1 MKVSINEKII
11 NKNEL
16 GVRDQARGFK
26 PADLTPQE
34 LADCISQGYAFSYQ
48 FDKSHRKADNFICSD
63 IIAADFD
70 AGMTIDEALANEF
83 FINNASI
90 LYTTASHTPEKHKF
104 RIIFELPRTITD
116 KEEIRAAQQGL
127 TRKFPA
133 DRAAVDPA
141 RQFYGSRGCKAHL
154 FGKVLSEANLDLL
167 IALGRE
173 PLNQSDTDFT
183 LNDPQKKKRKKKPP
197 IAGTR
202 GFLSIDSNDPIR
214 TSRGELVRLSDLE
227 KSTSVYCPFHNDS
240 KPSAF
245 TTSSKT
251 GVRGVHCSSCQ
262 QTFWE
267 KHKETPPYDFYEFDR
282 LAHGAHNMGITN
294 TYIEEHGVEF
304 DVPNPNLVF
313 SDQYLRVETIGIMN
327 GITLIKSPKGSGKTR
342 YLEKVV
348 THFKKKKQKVLLV
361 GHRQS
366 LLRTLSSSLG
376 LTCYLDDKGPNI
388 SGVYD
393 IDKYYAVSIDSLSTR
408 LVPARHSFD
417 VVLVDESEQVFSH
430 LIANTL
436 EAEKQRKSFLIFQH
450 YIRAAKTVIAL
461 DADMNAVSLYA
472 IKRFG
477 SKNPLIDRRYVL
489 NEYKPPSSQIEI
501 YASENHLVGDMID
514 SLKKGHR
521 LFIACNS
528 KKRVEELAATITTE
542 FGDAFPIQCITSEN
556 SGSKETAAFIE
567 NITTDILNYRALLV
581 SPAMGTGIDITFP
594 DEISHVDGVY
604 GFFYAKVNTHNDID
618 QQISRVRQPKY
629 RKVWITPQTF
639 DFEYEVDPI
648 KQELAESGIVP
659 GAMKGYDV
667 YSGAPEY
674 DFAEPF
680 LELYATILSAQRASK
695 NALKKNFIDLRKH
708 NGWKIV
714 DVVKDEPMATTGGVL
729 SKLGKAAA
737 LDHYI
742 AGILTA
748 PKISWDEADKLG
760 ERRKRAKISA
770 AENNAIERYWIESFY
785 GEDVT
790 EEMLRQ
796 DNRGEYRNMVR
807 RLEGVIRARQYVG
820 RVGDEIVLLS
830 KLIEEAGLLN
840 VNGKLELDKVV
851 TMESLKPFKAYCG
864 RAKLRIQRELE
875 MAIRK
880 DIKENPTQQLNDFLE
895 LCGLKVIRSKTISKG
910 DTKIYEYQLDRKSYD
925 MAMKLIDRRSKST
938 DPVEIETERRGT
950 YEAPDPLDKH

>member
-11 NKNEL
+11 DKNEL
-16 GVRDQARGFK
+16 GIRDQARGFK

-48 FDKSHRKADNFICSD
+48 FEKAHRKADNFICSD

-70 AGMTIDEALANEF
+70 SGMTLDEALNNEF

-90 LYTTASHTPEKHKF
+90 LYTSASHTSEKNKF

-127 TRKFPA
+127 TRRFPA

-141 RQFYGSRGCKAHL
+141 RQFYGSTGCKTYL
-154 FGKVLSEANLDLL
+154 FGKVLSEEALQELVG
-167 IALGRE
+167 LGRE
-173 PLNQSDTDFT
+173 PLGQSDIEG
-183 LNDPQKKKRKKKPP
+183 KVR

-202 GFLSIDSNDPIR
+202 ASLSVAGDTMVKTSKGDYARLIDLDAPIP
-214 TSRGELVRLSDLE
+214 
-227 KSTSVYCPFHNDS
+227 VYCPYHNDS

-245 TTSSKT
+245 TTRSKS
-251 GVRGVHCSSCQ
+251 GVIGIHCSSCQ

-267 KHKETPPYDFYEFDR
+267 KNKETPPYDFYEFDR
-282 LAHGAHNMGITN
+282 MAHGEHNMGITE

-313 SDQYLRVETIGIMN
+313 SDKYLHVDTIGIMN
-327 GITLIKSPKGSGKTR
+327 GITLIKSPKGSGKTQ
-342 YLEKVV
+342 YLKKVV
-348 THFKKKKQKVLLV
+348 AHFKKKKQKVLLV

-366 LLRTLSSSLG
+366 LLRVLSSNLG
-376 LTCYLDDKGPNI
+376 LTCYLDDTGPNI
-388 SGVYD
+388 SGVYN
-393 IDKYYAVSIDSLSTR
+393 IVNYYAVSIDSLPTR

-436 EAEKQRKSFLIFQH
+436 EADKQRKSFLIFQH

-477 SKNPLIDRRYVL
+477 SKNPIIDRRYVL
-489 NEYKPPSSQIEI
+489 NEYKPPSSQVEI

-528 KKRVEELAATITTE
+528 KKRVEELAATITNE

-556 SGSKETAAFIE
+556 SNSKETAEFIG
-567 NITTDILNYRALLV
+567 NIKTDILKYRALLV

-594 DEISHVDGVY
+594 DNLSHVDGVY
-604 GFFYAKVNTHNDID
+604 GFFYAKVNTHNEID
-618 QQISRVRQPKY
+618 QQISRVRHPKHV
-629 RKVWITPQTF
+629 KVWITPQTF
-639 DFEYEVDPI
+639 NFEYEVDPI

-659 GAMKGYDV
+659 GAMKGYDT
-667 YSGAPEY
+667 YTGAPEY

-695 NALKKNFIDLRKH
+695 NALKENFIDLRKH
-708 NGWKIV
+708 NGWKVV
-714 DVVKDEPMATTGGVL
+714 DVVKDNPMATAGGVL
-729 SKLGKAAA
+729 SKRGKAAA
-737 LDHYI
+737 LDQYI
-742 AGILTA
+742 AGILAA
-748 PKISWDEADKLG
+748 PKISWDEASTLAA
-760 ERRKRAKISA
+760 RRKREKLSA
-770 AENNAIERYWIESFY
+770 EEENAVERYWIEYFY

-790 EEMLRQ
+790 EEILRQ
-796 DNRGEYRNMVR
+796 DTRGEYRNKVR
-807 RLEGVIRARQYVG
+807 RLEVIVG
-820 RVGDEIVLLS
+820 ERPYAGKSGDEVSLLS
-830 KLIEEAGLLN
+830 KLIESAGLLN
-840 VNGKLELDKVV
+840 ANGKLEVDKLL
-851 TMESLKPFKAYCG
+851 TMESLKGFAAYCA
-864 RAKLRIQRELE
+864 RAKLKIQRVLE
-875 MAIRK
+875 MEIRK
-880 DIKENPTQQLNDFLE
+880 DAKEKPTQQLNAFLA
-895 LCGLKVIRSKTISKG
+895 LCGLKVVVARTVSKVDKKT
-910 DTKIYEYQLDRKSYD
+910 YEYCLDRVSYD
-925 MAMKLIDRRSKST
+925 KAMSLIEKRTKPTASPEVEMDRRGS
-938 DPVEIETERRGT
+938 
-950 YEAPDPLDKH
+950 YEATDPLDID

>member
-1 MKVSINEKII
+1 MKVSINERII
-11 NKNEL
+11 NKDDNKAN
-16 GVRDQARGFK
+16 QSKGFN
-26 PADLTPQE
+26 PADLTPQQF
-34 LADCISQGYAFSYQ
+34 ADSISKGYAFSYQ
-48 FDKSHRKADNFICSD
+48 FKNAYRKADNFICSD

-70 AGMTIDEALANEF
+70 AGMTLDEALNNEF

-141 RQFYGSRGCKAHL
+141 RQFYGSKGCKPHH
-154 FGKVLSEANLDLL
+154 FGKVLSESNLDLL
-167 IALGRE
+167 IALGRV
-173 PLNQSDTDFT
+173 PLNQFDTDST
-183 LNDPQKKKRKKKPP
+183 LNDPQKKKRNKKPP

-202 GFLSIDSNDPIR
+202 GLLSIDSNDPIR
-214 TSRGELVRLSDLE
+214 TSKGELVRLSDLE
-227 KSTSVYCPFHNDS
+227 KSTPVYCPYHNDS

-245 TTSSKT
+245 TTRSKT
-251 GVRGVHCSSCQ
+251 GVRGVRCSSCQ

-267 KHKETPPYDFYEFDR
+267 TNKETPPYDFYEFDR
-282 LAHGAHNMGITN
+282 LAHGAHNMGITD
-294 TYIEEHGVEF
+294 TYVEEPGVEY
-304 DVPNPNLVF
+304 DVPNLNLVF

-327 GITLIKSPKGSGKTR
+327 GITLIKSPKGSGKTK
-342 YLEKVV
+342 YLKNVV

-366 LLRTLSSSLG
+366 LLRALSSSLG
-376 LTCYLDDKGPNI
+376 LTCYMDDKGPNV

-393 IDKYYAVSIDSLSTR
+393 INKYYAVSIDSLSTR

-436 EAEKQRKSFLIFQH
+436 EADKQRKSFLIFQH

-461 DADMNAVSLYA
+461 DADMNAVSLYS
-472 IKRFG
+472 IQRFG
-477 SKNPLIDRRYVL
+477 SKNPLIDRRYIL
-489 NEYKPPSSQIEI
+489 NEYKPLSSEIEI
-501 YASENHLVGDMID
+501 YARENHLVGDMID

-542 FGDAFPIQCITSEN
+542 FGDGFPIKCITSAN
-556 SGSKETAAFIE
+556 SNSKETTAFIE

-594 DEISHVDGVY
+594 DDLSHVDGVY

-618 QQISRVRQPKY
+618 QQISRVRQPNY
-629 RKVWITPQTF
+629 TKVWITPQTF

-659 GAMKGYDV
+659 GAMKGYDA
-667 YSGAPEY
+667 YSGAPQY
-674 DFAEPF
+674 DFTEPF

-695 NALKKNFIDLRKH
+695 NSLKKNFIDLRKH
-708 NGWKIV
+708 NGWKVV
-714 DVVKDEPMATTGGVL
+714 DAVNDDPTATAGGVL

-737 LDHYI
+737 LDQYI
-742 AGILTA
+742 TGILTA
-748 PKISWDEADKLG
+748 PKASWDEASKLG
-760 ERRKRAKISA
+760 ERRKRGRISREE
-770 AENNAIERYWIESFY
+770 ENAVERYWIEYFY
-785 GEDVT
+785 GEDAT

-796 DNRGEYRNMVR
+796 DNRGEYRNKVM
-807 RLEGVIRARQYVG
+807 RLEGVIRARPYTG
-820 RVGDEIVLLS
+820 KAGDGIALLS
-830 KLIEEAGLLN
+830 KLIEEAGLLDA
-840 VNGKLELDKVV
+840 NGKLEFDKVV
-851 TMESLKPFKAYCG
+851 TKESLKLFTAYCG
-864 RAKLRIQRELE
+864 RAQVKIQRVFEMEL
-875 MAIRK
+875 RK
-880 DIKENPTQQLNDFLE
+880 DIKIDPTRQLNAFLD
-895 LCGLKVIRSKTISKG
+895 LCGLKVVRYKTISKG
-910 DTKIYEYQLDRKSYD
+910 NTKIYEYGLDRVSYD
-925 MAMKLIDRRSKST
+925 KAMSLIEKRTKPTAS
-938 DPVEIETERRGT
+938 PEVEMERRGS
-950 YEAPDPLDKH
+950 YEATDPLDNH

>member
-16 GVRDQARGFK
+16 DVRDQARGFK

-48 FDKSHRKADNFICSD
+48 FENSHRKADNFNCSD

-70 AGMTIDEALANEF
+70 AGMTLDEAINNEF
-83 FINNASI
+83 FIKNASI

-133 DRAAVDPA
+133 DPAAVDAA
-141 RQFYGSRGCKAHL
+141 RQFYGSKGCKEHL
-154 FGKVLSEANLDLL
+154 FGKVLSEESLQELVS
-167 IALGRE
+167 LGRE
-173 PLNQSDTDFT
+173 PLGQSDIEG
-183 LNDPQKKKRKKKPP
+183 KVVR

-202 GFLSIDSNDPIR
+202 ASLSIAGDTMVKTSKGNFARLIDLDAPIP
-214 TSRGELVRLSDLE
+214 
-227 KSTSVYCPFHNDS
+227 VYCPYHHDS

-245 TTSSKT
+245 TTRSRN
-251 GVRGVHCSSCQ
+251 GVMGIHCSSCQ

-267 KHKETPPYDFYEFDR
+267 KNKETPPYDFYEFDR
-282 LAHGAHNMGITN
+282 LAHGAHNMGITD
-294 TYIEEHGVEF
+294 TYVDEPGVEY
-304 DVPNPNLVF
+304 DVPNLNLVF
-313 SDQYLRVETIGIMN
+313 SDKYLHVETIGIMN
-327 GITLIKSPKGSGKTR
+327 GITLIKSPKGSGKTQ
-342 YLEKVV
+342 YLKKVV
-348 THFKKKKQKVLLV
+348 AHFKKKKLRVLLV

-366 LLRTLSSSLG
+366 LLRTLSSRLG

-408 LVPARHSFD
+408 LIPARHSFD

-430 LIANTL
+430 LIASTL
-436 EAEKQRKSFLIFQH
+436 EAERQRKSFLIFQH

-477 SKNPLIDRRYVL
+477 SKNPLIDRRYVI
-489 NEYKPPSSQIEI
+489 NEYKPPSSQIDI

-542 FGDAFPIQCITSEN
+542 FGDELPIQCITSEN
-556 SGSKETAAFIE
+556 SSSDETAAFIE
-567 NITTDILNYRALLV
+567 NIKTDILKYRALLV

-594 DEISHVDGVY
+594 DDLSHVDGVY
-604 GFFYAKVNTHNDID
+604 GFFYAKVNTHNEID
-618 QQISRVRQPKY
+618 QQISRVRHPTY
-629 RKVWITPQTF
+629 VKVWITPQTF

-667 YSGAPEY
+667 YNGAPQY

-695 NALKKNFIDLRKH
+695 NALKKNFIDLRQH

-737 LDHYI
+737 LDQYI

-748 PKISWDEADKLG
+748 PKISWEEADKLV

-770 AENNAIERYWIESFY
+770 EENNAIERYWIESFY

-796 DNRGEYRNMVR
+796 DNRGEYRNKVK
-807 RLEGVIRARQYVG
+807 RLEGIVGARPYAG
-820 RVGDEIVLLS
+820 KTGAEISLLS
-830 KLIEEAGLLN
+830 KLIESAGLLN
-840 VNGKLELDKVV
+840 ASGKLDTDKVV
-851 TMESLKPFKAYCG
+851 TAESLKGFTAYCG
-864 RAKLRIQRELE
+864 RARVKIQRVLE
-875 MAIRK
+875 MEIRK
-880 DIKENPTQQLNDFLE
+880 DIKEKPTQQLNAVLA
-895 LCGLKVIRSKTISKG
+895 LCGLKVVVARTVSKG
-910 DTKIYEYQLDRKSYD
+910 DAKIYEYQLDRKSYD
-925 MAMKLIDRRSKST
+925 MAMKVIDRRRKSAAQPE
-938 DPVEIETERRGT
+938 DETELRGAYDAT
-950 YEAPDPLDKH
+950 DPLDKH

>member
-1 MKVSINEKII
+1 MKVSINDQII
-11 NKNEL
+11 NKNEN
-16 GVRDQARGFK
+16 GANQSRGFK
-26 PADLTPQE
+26 PFDLTPQE
-34 LADCISQGYAFSYQ
+34 LADCISQGYALSYQ
-48 FDKSHRKADNFICSD
+48 FKNSHRKADNFTCSD

-70 AGMTIDEALANEF
+70 AGITLDEALTNDF

-90 LYTTASHTPEKHKF
+90 LYTTASHTPERHKF

-141 RQFYGSRGCKAHL
+141 RQFYGSRGCRAHL
-154 FGKVLSEANLDLL
+154 FGKVLSEEALQELVG
-167 IALGRE
+167 LGRE
-173 PLNQSDTDFT
+173 PLGQSDIDG
-183 LNDPQKKKRKKKPP
+183 KVR

-202 GFLSIDSNDPIR
+202 ASLNIAGDTMVKTSKGNYARLIDLDAPIP
-214 TSRGELVRLSDLE
+214 
-227 KSTSVYCPFHNDS
+227 VYCPYHHDS

-245 TTSSKT
+245 TTRSRN
-251 GVRGVHCSSCQ
+251 GVMGIHCSSCQ

-267 KHKETPPYDFYEFDR
+267 KNKETPPYDFYEFNR
-282 LAHGAHNMGITN
+282 LAHGAHNMGITE
-294 TYIEEHGVEF
+294 TYIEEHGVEY
-304 DVPNPNLVF
+304 DVPNLNLVF
-313 SDQYLRVETIGIMN
+313 SDKHLHLQTIGIMN
-327 GITLIKSPKGSGKTR
+327 GITLIKSPKGSGKTQ
-342 YLEKVV
+342 YLEDVV
-348 THFKKKKQKVLLV
+348 AQCRREKRSVLLV

-366 LLRTLSSSLG
+366 LLRALSSRLG
-376 LTCYLDDKGPNI
+376 LTCYLNDKGPNI

-393 IDKYYAVSIDSLSTR
+393 IDKNYAVSIDSLSTR

-430 LIANTL
+430 LIADTL
-436 EAEKQRKSFLIFQH
+436 ETEKQRKSFLIFQH

-461 DADMNAVSLYA
+461 DADMNVVSLYA

-489 NEYKPPSSQIEI
+489 NEYKPPSSQIDI

-542 FGDAFPIQCITSEN
+542 FGDAYPIQCITSEN
-556 SGSKETAAFIE
+556 SSSKETAAFIE
-567 NITTDILNYRALLV
+567 NIKTDILKYRALLV

-594 DEISHVDGVY
+594 DDLSHVDGVY
-604 GFFYAKVNTHNDID
+604 GFFYAKVNTHNEID
-618 QQISRVRQPKY
+618 QQISRVRHPKY
-629 RKVWITPQTF
+629 VKVWITPQTF

-667 YSGAPEY
+667 YNGAPEY

-695 NALKKNFIDLRKH
+695 NELKKNFIDLRNH

-714 DVVKDEPMATTGGVL
+714 DVVKDDPMATTGGVL

-737 LDHYI
+737 LDQYI
-742 AGILTA
+742 AAILAA
-748 PKISWDEADKLG
+748 PKISWEEADKLG
-760 ERRKRAKISA
+760 ERRKRAKISVE
-770 AENNAIERYWIESFY
+770 ENNAIDRYWIESFY

-790 EEMLRQ
+790 EDMLRQ
-796 DNRGEYRNMVR
+796 DNRGEYRNKVK
-807 RLEGVIRARQYVG
+807 RLEGIVGARSYTG
-820 RVGDEIVLLS
+820 KAGAEISLLS
-830 KLIEEAGLLN
+830 KLIESAGLLSA
-840 VNGKLELDKVV
+840 NGKLEVDKLV
-851 TMESLKPFKAYCG
+851 TAESLTSFAVYC
-864 RAKLRIQRELE
+864 RQAKLSIQRVLE
-875 MAIRK
+875 KVIRK
-880 DIKENPTQQLNDFLE
+880 DIKEKPTQQLNEFLA
-895 LCGLKVIRSKTISKG
+895 LCGLKVVVARTVSKG
-910 DTKIYEYQLDRKSYD
+910 DAKIYEYQLDRESYD
-925 MAMKLIDRRSKST
+925 MAMKMVDMRRKSAAPPE
-938 DPVEIETERRGT
+938 DETERRGS

>member
-1 MKVSINEKII
+1 MKVSINERII
-11 NKNEL
+11 NKNEN
-16 GVRDQARGFK
+16 GANQSRDFK
-26 PADLTPQE
+26 PVDLTPQE
-34 LADCISQGYAFSYQ
+34 LADCISQGYAFSYH
-48 FDKSHRKADNFICSD
+48 FKNSHRKADNFICSD

-70 AGMTIDEALANEF
+70 SGMTLDEALNNEF

-104 RIIFELPRTITD
+104 RIIFELPRTVSD
-116 KEEIRAAQQGL
+116 REEIRAAQQGL

-154 FGKVLSEANLDLL
+154 FGKVLSEDALQEL
-167 IALGRE
+167 IGLGRE
-173 PLNQSDTDFT
+173 PLGQSDIEG
-183 LNDPQKKKRKKKPP
+183 KVR

-202 GFLSIDSNDPIR
+202 AFLSIAGDTMVK
-214 TSRGELVRLSDLE
+214 TSRGNFARLIDLDAPIP
-227 KSTSVYCPFHNDS
+227 VYCPYHHDS

-245 TTSSKT
+245 TTRSRN
-251 GVRGVHCSSCQ
+251 GVMGIHCSSCQ

-267 KHKETPPYDFYEFDR
+267 KNKETLPYDFYEFDR
-282 LAHGAHNMGITN
+282 LAHGAHNMGITE
-294 TYIEEHGVEF
+294 TYVEVPGVEI
-304 DVPNPNLVF
+304 DVPNLNLVF
-313 SDQYLRVETIGIMN
+313 SDKYLHAEDIGIVD
-327 GITLIKSPKGSGKTR
+327 GITLIKSPKGSGKTQ
-342 YLEKVV
+342 YLKKVV

-366 LLRTLSSSLG
+366 LLRALSSSLG
-376 LTCYLDDKGPNI
+376 LACYLNDKGPNI

-393 IDKYYAVSIDSLSTR
+393 INKHYAVSIDSLSTR

-430 LIANTL
+430 LIADTL
-436 EAEKQRKSFLIFQH
+436 EIEKQRKSFLIFQH
-450 YIRAAKTVIAL
+450 YIRSAKTVIAL

-514 SLKKGHR
+514 NLKKGHR

-542 FGDAFPIQCITSEN
+542 FGDEFPIQCITSEN
-556 SGSKETAAFIE
+556 SNSKETAAFIE
-567 NITTDILNYRALLV
+567 NIKTDILKYRALLV

-594 DEISHVDGVY
+594 DDISHVDGVY
-604 GFFYAKVNTHNDID
+604 GFFYAKVNTHNEID
-618 QQISRVRQPKY
+618 QQISRVRHPKY
-629 RKVWITPQTF
+629 TKVWLTPQTF

-659 GAMKGYDV
+659 GAMKGYDA

-695 NALKKNFIDLRKH
+695 NALKKNFIGLRKN
-708 NGWKIV
+708 NGWKVV
-714 DVVKDEPMATTGGVL
+714 DVVKDDPMATAGSAL

-737 LDHYI
+737 LDQYI
-742 AGILTA
+742 TGILAA
-748 PKISWDEADKLG
+748 PKISWEEASKLG
-760 ERRKRAKISA
+760 ERRKHARVSA
-770 AENNAIERYWIESFY
+770 EEENAIKRYWIESFY

-790 EEMLRQ
+790 DEILRQ
-796 DNRGEYRNMVR
+796 DNDGEYRNKVR
-807 RLEGVIRARQYVG
+807 RLEGVIGARPYAG
-820 RVGDEIVLLS
+820 KAGDEVSLLS
-830 KLIEEAGLLN
+830 KLIEAAGLLN
-840 VNGKLELDKVV
+840 DDGKLEADKLI
-851 TMESLKPFKAYCG
+851 TMESLKGFTAYCG
-864 RAKLRIQRELE
+864 RAKLKIQRLLE
-875 MAIRK
+875 IEIRK
-880 DIKENPTQQLNDFLE
+880 DLKENPTQQLNAFLS
-895 LCGLKVIRSKTISKG
+895 LCGLKAVKVKTVSKG
-910 DTKIYEYQLDRKSYD
+910 DKKIYEYGLDRVSYNK
-925 MAMKLIDRRSKST
+925 AMSLIEKRTKPTASPED
-938 DPVEIETERRGT
+938 ETERRSS
-950 YEAPDPLDKH
+950 YEATDPLDII

>member
-1 MKVSINEKII
+1 MKVSINEQII
-11 NKNEL
+11 NKNEN
-16 GVRDQARGFK
+16 GANQSRDFK
-26 PADLTPQE
+26 PVDLTPQE
-34 LADCISQGYAFSYQ
+34 LADCVSKGYAFSYQ
-48 FDKSHRKADNFICSD
+48 FKNSHRTADNFICSD

-70 AGMTIDEALANEF
+70 AGINLDEALANDF

-90 LYTTASHTPEKHKF
+90 LYTTASHTQEKHKF
-104 RIIFELPRTITD
+104 RIIFELPRTLTD

-141 RQFYGSRGCKAHL
+141 RQFYGSKGCKPHH

-173 PLNQSDTDFT
+173 PLNQFDTDFT
-183 LNDPQKKKRKKKPP
+183 LNDPKKKKRKKKPP
-197 IAGTR
+197 VAGTR
-202 GFLSIDSNDPIR
+202 GLLSIDSNDPIR
-214 TSRGELVRLSDLE
+214 TSKGELVRLCDLE
-227 KSTSVYCPFHNDS
+227 KSTPVYCPYHNDS

-245 TTSSKT
+245 TTRSKT
-251 GVRGVHCSSCQ
+251 GVRGVRCSSCQ

-267 KHKETPPYDFYEFDR
+267 TNKETPPYDFYEFDR
-282 LAHGAHNMGITN
+282 LAHGAHNMGITD
-294 TYIEEHGVEF
+294 TYVEEPGVEY
-304 DVPNPNLVF
+304 DVPNLNLVF
-313 SDQYLRVETIGIMN
+313 SDKHLHLQTIGIMN
-327 GITLIKSPKGSGKTR
+327 GITLIKSPKGSGKTQ
-342 YLEKVV
+342 YLEEVV
-348 THFKKKKQKVLLV
+348 AQCRREKRSVLLV

-366 LLRTLSSSLG
+366 LLRALSSRLG
-376 LTCYLDDKGPNI
+376 LTCYLNDKGPNI

-408 LVPARHSFD
+408 LVPARHAFD

-436 EAEKQRKSFLIFQH
+436 EAEKQRKSFMIFQH
-450 YIRAAKTVIAL
+450 YIRSAKTVIAL

-567 NITTDILNYRALLV
+567 NIKTDILKYHALLV

-594 DEISHVDGVY
+594 DDDSLVDGVY

-629 RKVWITPQTF
+629 TKVWITPQTF

-659 GAMKGYDV
+659 GAMKGYDA
-667 YSGAPEY
+667 YTGAPEY

-680 LELYATILSAQRASK
+680 LELHATILSAQRASK
-695 NALKKNFIDLRKH
+695 NALKKNFIDLREH
-708 NGWKIV
+708 NGWKVV
-714 DVVKDEPMATTGGVL
+714 DMVKDDPMATAGGVL

-737 LDHYI
+737 LDQYI
-742 AGILTA
+742 AGILAA
-748 PKISWDEADKLG
+748 PKISWEETDKLG

-770 AENNAIERYWIESFY
+770 EENNAIERYWTESFY
-785 GEDVT
+785 GEDAT
-790 EEMLRQ
+790 EEILRL
-796 DNRGEYRNMVR
+796 DNRGVYRDKVR
-807 RLEGVIRARQYVG
+807 RLEGIVEARPYAGKVG
-820 RVGDEIVLLS
+820 AEISLLS
-830 KLIEEAGLLN
+830 KLIESAGLLN
-840 VNGKLELDKVV
+840 ANGKLEVDKLV
-851 TMESLKPFKAYCG
+851 TAESLKSFAVYC
-864 RAKLRIQRELE
+864 RQAKLSIQRVLE
-875 MAIRK
+875 KVIRK
-880 DIKENPTQQLNDFLE
+880 DIKEKPTQQLNEILA
-895 LCGLKVIRSKTISKG
+895 LCGLKVVVARTVSKG
-910 DTKIYEYQLDRKSYD
+910 DAKIYEYQLDRKSYD
-925 MAMKLIDRRSKST
+925 MAMKVVDMRRKSAAPPE
-938 DPVEIETERRGT
+938 DETVRQGS
-950 YEAPDPLDKH
+950 YEAPDPLDNH

>member
-16 GVRDQARGFK
+16 RVHDQARGFK

-70 AGMTIDEALANEF
+70 AGMTLDEALTNDF

-104 RIIFELPRTITD
+104 RIVFELPRTITD

-141 RQFYGSRGCKAHL
+141 RQFYGSRECQTHL
-154 FGKVLSEANLDLL
+154 FDKVLSEEALQEL
-167 IALGRE
+167 IGLGRE
-173 PLNQSDTDFT
+173 PLGQSDIEG
-183 LNDPQKKKRKKKPP
+183 KVR

-202 GFLSIDSNDPIR
+202 ASLSVASDTMVKTSKGNFARLNDLDVPI
-214 TSRGELVRLSDLE
+214 
-227 KSTSVYCPFHNDS
+227 SVYCPYHHDS
-240 KPSAF
+240 NPSAF
-245 TTSSKT
+245 TTRSRN
-251 GVRGVHCSSCQ
+251 GVMGIRCSSCQ

-267 KHKETPPYDFYEFDR
+267 KGKETPLYDFYEFDQ
-282 LAHGAHNMGITN
+282 LAHGAHSMGITD
-294 TYIEEHGVEF
+294 TYIEEHGIEF
-304 DVPNPNLVF
+304 DVPNLNLVF
-313 SDQYLRVETIGIMN
+313 SEKYLHAGDIGIAD
-327 GITLIKSPKGSGKTR
+327 GITLIKSPKGSGKTQ
-342 YLEKVV
+342 YLKKVV
-348 THFKKKKQKVLLV
+348 AECKKKKQKVLLV

-366 LLRTLSSSLG
+366 LLRALSGSLG
-376 LTCYLDDKGPNI
+376 LSCYLNDKGPNI
-388 SGVYD
+388 AGVYA

-430 LIANTL
+430 LIADTL
-436 EAEKQRKSFLIFQH
+436 ETEKQRKSFLIFQH

-489 NEYKPPSSQIEI
+489 NEYKPPSSQIEV

-542 FGDAFPIQCITSEN
+542 FGDAFPIQSITSEN
-556 SGSKETAAFIE
+556 SNSKETAAFIE
-567 NITTDILNYRALLV
+567 NIKTDILNYRALLV

-594 DEISHVDGVY
+594 DDISHVDGVY
-604 GFFYAKVNTHNDID
+604 GFFYAKVNTHNEID
-618 QQISRVRQPKY
+618 QQISRVRHPKY
-629 RKVWITPQTF
+629 VKVWITPQTF

-659 GAMKGYDV
+659 GAMKGYDA

-674 DFAEPF
+674 DFTEPF
-680 LELYATILSAQRASK
+680 LELHATILSAQRASK
-695 NALKKNFIDLRKH
+695 NALKKNFIDLRQH

-714 DVVKDEPMATTGGVL
+714 DVVKDDPVATAGGVL

-737 LDHYI
+737 LDQYI
-742 AGILTA
+742 AGILAA
-748 PKISWDEADKLG
+748 PKISWEQAGALG
-760 ERRKRAKISA
+760 ETRKREKISA
-770 AENNAIERYWIESFY
+770 EENNAIERYWIESFY
-785 GEDVT
+785 GEAVT
-790 EEMLRQ
+790 EEMLRH
-796 DNRGEYRNMVR
+796 DNRGEYRNKVR
-807 RLEGVIRARQYVG
+807 RLEGVIGVRSCSGKA
-820 RVGDEIVLLS
+820 GDEVALLS
-830 KLIEEAGLLN
+830 KIIEASGLLN
-840 VNGKLELDKVV
+840 ASGKLDAYKVV
-851 TMESLKPFKAYCG
+851 TAESLKPFTAYCG
-864 RAKLRIQRELE
+864 RAKLKIQRVLELE
-875 MAIRK
+875 IRK
-880 DIKENPTQQLNDFLE
+880 DIKEKPTQQLNAFLA
-895 LCGLKVIRSKTISKG
+895 LCGLKVVVARTVSKG
-910 DTKIYEYQLDRKSYD
+910 DAKIYEYQLDRTSYD
-925 MAMKLIDRRSKST
+925 MAEKLIDRRTKST
-938 DPVEIETERRGT
+938 VPPDDETESRGS

>member
-1 MKVSINEKII
+1 MKVSINEQII
-11 NKNEL
+11 NKNIHNAK
-16 GVRDQARGFK
+16 QATGFK
-26 PADLTPQE
+26 PVDITPQE
-34 LADCISQGYAFSYQ
+34 LADCVSKGYAFSYQ
-48 FDKSHRKADNFICSD
+48 FEKAHRKADNFICSD

-70 AGMTIDEALANEF
+70 SGMTLDEALNNEF

-116 KEEIRAAQQGL
+116 KTEIRAAQQGL

-141 RQFYGSRGCKAHL
+141 RQFYGSTGCKTHL
-154 FGKVLSEANLDLL
+154 FGKVLSEEALQELVG
-167 IALGRE
+167 LGRE
-173 PLNQSDTDFT
+173 PLGQSDIEG
-183 LNDPQKKKRKKKPP
+183 KVR

-202 GFLSIDSNDPIR
+202 ASLSVAGDTMVKTSKGNYARLIDLDAPIP
-214 TSRGELVRLSDLE
+214 
-227 KSTSVYCPFHNDS
+227 VYCPYHNDS

-245 TTSSKT
+245 TTRSKS
-251 GVRGVHCSSCQ
+251 GVIGIHCSSCQ

-267 KHKETPPYDFYEFDR
+267 KNKETPPYDFYEFDR
-282 LAHGAHNMGITN
+282 MAHGEHNMGITE

-304 DVPNPNLVF
+304 DVLNPHLVF
-313 SDQYLRVETIGIMN
+313 SDKYLHVETIGIMN
-327 GITLIKSPKGSGKTR
+327 GITLIKSPKGSGKTQ
-342 YLEKVV
+342 YLKKVV
-348 THFKKKKQKVLLV
+348 AHFKKKKQKVLLV

-366 LLRTLSSSLG
+366 LLRVLSSNLG
-376 LTCYLDDKGPNI
+376 LACYLDDTGPNI
-388 SGVYD
+388 SGVYN
-393 IDKYYAVSIDSLSTR
+393 IVNYYAVSIDSLSTR

-436 EAEKQRKSFLIFQH
+436 EADKQRKSFLIFQH

-489 NEYKPPSSQIEI
+489 NEYKPPSSHVEI

-528 KKRVEELAATITTE
+528 KKRVEELAATVTTE
-542 FGDAFPIQCITSEN
+542 FGDTFPIQCITSEN
-556 SGSKETAAFIE
+556 SNSKETAAFIE
-567 NITTDILNYRALLV
+567 NIKTDILKYRALLV

-594 DEISHVDGVY
+594 DDLSHVNGVY
-604 GFFYAKVNTHNDID
+604 GFFYAKVNTHNEID
-618 QQISRVRQPKY
+618 QQISRVRHPKHV
-629 RKVWITPQTF
+629 KVWITPQTF

-659 GAMKGYDV
+659 GAMKGYDA
-667 YSGAPEY
+667 YTGAPEY

-695 NALKKNFIDLRKH
+695 NALKENFIGLRKH
-708 NGWKIV
+708 NGWKVV
-714 DVVKDEPMATTGGVL
+714 DVVKDDPMATAGSVL

-737 LDHYI
+737 LNQYI
-742 AGILTA
+742 AGILAA
-748 PKISWDEADKLG
+748 PKISWDEASTLG
-760 ERRKRAKISA
+760 ARRKREKLSA
-770 AENNAIERYWIESFY
+770 EEENAVERYWIEFFY

-790 EEMLRQ
+790 EEILRH
-796 DNRGEYRNMVR
+796 DGRGEYPNKVR
-807 RLEGVIRARQYVG
+807 RLEGIIRARPYAG
-820 RVGDEIVLLS
+820 KAGDEVALLS
-830 KLIEEAGLLN
+830 KLIEAAGLLN
-840 VNGKLELDKVV
+840 ANGKLELDKVV
-851 TMESLKPFKAYCG
+851 TMNSLKPFTAYCG
-864 RAKLRIQRELE
+864 RAKLKIQRIFEMEL
-875 MAIRK
+875 RK
-880 DIKENPTQQLNDFLE
+880 DIKEDPTRQLNAFLA
-895 LCGLKVIRSKTISKG
+895 LCGLKVISSRTISKG
-910 DTKIYEYQLDRKSYD
+910 DTKIYEYQFDRKSYD
-925 MAMKLIDRRSKST
+925 MAMKLIDRRRKSAASPE
-938 DPVEIETERRGT
+938 DETARRGS
-950 YEAPDPLDKH
+950 YEAPDPLDNH